1 MRDFARASHNSP
13 EKNTATQWL
22 GQTGIVRPN
31 GFLLWMHANDAA
43 DTGAVVALCQEL
55 ARLRG
60 QTVSAL
66 VTSTENATA
75 TASLAV
81 HQIVPGETSGSVS
94 QFLNHWTPD
103 LAIFVGPPDRPTLIT
118 EAASRKIPM
127 FLAASR
133 RGQITPGGRLS
144 MLASSLL
151 EHFDRF
157 LASSAAEAQALYG
170 AKIEKDRVLVTGPL
184 SDTALALPCNQAELT
199 DIGNLLAGRPVW
211 LAAHVTSNE
220 VAAVEAALR
229 RTIRAAHRLL
239 LIVVP
244 RLPSDGRA
252 VSSAFEVQGWRT
264 ALRSEGEEP
273 DETIQV
279 YVADTEDEMGLWY
292 RLAPITFLG
301 GTFDK
306 DAVASDP
313 FEPASL
319 GSVVVHGPDVGNSPI
334 RFDRLRAANASAE
347 LASQGDLGDM
357 IFNLLAPDKAAT
369 LAHAGWSVTSE
380 SAHVVVK
387 LAELIDAEL
396 GIGEAS

>member
-1 MRDFARASHNSP
+1 MAAQR
-13 EKNTATQWL
+13 L
-22 GQTGIVRPN
+22 GQTRNVRPD
-31 GFLLWMHANDAA
+31 GFLLWMHANNAA

-55 ARLRG
+55 ARLHG
-60 QTVSAL
+60 QTVNAL
-66 VTSTENATA
+66 VTSTENAAA
-75 TASLAV
+75 TASFAV

-94 QFLNHWTPD
+94 RFLDHWTPD
-103 LAIFVGPPDRPTLIT
+103 LAIFIGPPDRPTLIT
-118 EAASRKIPM
+118 ETAAREIPM

-133 RGQITPGGRLS
+133 RGQVAPGGRLS
-144 MLASSLL
+144 LLSSSLL

-170 AKIEKDRVLVTGPL
+170 ANIEKDCVLVTGPL
-184 SDTALALPCNQAELT
+184 SDTALALPCNQAELS
-199 DIGNLLAGRPVW
+199 DIGNILAGRPIW

-220 VAAVEAALR
+220 IAAVEAAQR

-244 RLPSDGRA
+244 RVPGDGPA
-252 VSSAFEVQGWRT
+252 MSSAFEVQGWRT
-264 ALRSEGEEP
+264 ALRSKGEEP

-279 YVADTEDEMGLWY
+279 YVADTVDEMGLWY

-301 GTFDK
+301 GTFDGN
-306 DAVASDP
+306 AVASDP

-319 GSVVVHGPDVGNSPI
+319 GSVVVHGPNFGNNPI

-347 LASQGDLGDM
+347 LKSPEDLGDM
-357 IFNLLAPDKAAT
+357 IFSLLAPDKAAT

-380 SAHVVVK
+380 SAHVVEK
-387 LAELIDAEL
+387 LAELIDSEL
-396 GIGEAS
+396 SMGEAN